1 VITGLNKQLSAHFT
15 PINNLKVLVN
25 AMKTITSLFSEERN
39 QLQTDIDNTTN
50 IEEIVKLVQNRLDN
64 LERIYIEKLNLA
76 QIRLASFFLD
86 TLRQSIATL
95 AAANYSQIAPTEQK
109 QFTNPGTK
117 FFSSRLILKL
127 LKGLIYIGILGS
139 LFSLTKT
146 TPGAW
151 MAILLTSLLLGVEV
165 VLQLEL
171 NNQQNSISSE
181 LLELPKP
188 MLRVDSKVFLDH
200 LGDALNTIDLA
211 VARVEEW
218 NKHEGDLAIEELPEL
233 LNFLQRLMGASKL
246 DKPQMAYEL
255 AKLLPQILMSQ
266 GINAQIYRPNVPH
279 SDRKFFDFEP
289 SIDPDTK
296 DHVTL
301 TPALLKGDRLIRRG
315 RVIEPAYSSSRE

>member
-1 VITGLNKQLSAHFT
+1 
-15 PINNLKVLVN
+15 
-25 AMKTITSLFSEERN
+25 MKTITSLFSEERN

-50 IEEIVKLVQNRLDN
+50 IEEIVKLVHNRLDN
-64 LERIYIEKLNLA
+64 LEIIYIEKLNLA
-76 QIRLASFFLD
+76 QVRLASFFLD

-95 AAANYSQIAPTEQK
+95 AAANYSQISPTEQK
-109 QFTNPGTK
+109 QFTNPSTNL
-117 FFSSRLILKL
+117 FSSRLILKL

-165 VLQLEL
+165 VLQLDL
-171 NNQQNSISSE
+171 KNQQNSISSE

-188 MLRVDSKVFLDH
+188 LLQVDSKVFLDH

-211 VARVEEW
+211 VARVEDG

-266 GINAQIYRPNVPH
+266 GINAQVYRSN
-279 SDRKFFDFEP
+279 SDRNYFDFEP

-315 RVIEPAYSSSRE
+315 RVIEPAYSSARE

>member
-1 VITGLNKQLSAHFT
+1 
-15 PINNLKVLVN
+15 
-25 AMKTITSLFSEERN
+25 MKTISSLFSEERN
-39 QLQTDIDNTTN
+39 QLQTDIDNTTD

-76 QIRLASFFLD
+76 QVRLASFFLD
-86 TLRQSIATL
+86 TLRQSIAAI
-95 AAANYSQIAPTEQK
+95 AAANYSQIAPTEQR
-109 QFTNPGTK
+109 QFTNPSTK

-151 MAILLTSLLLGVEV
+151 MAILLTSILLGVEV

-171 NNQQNSISSE
+171 KSKQNSMSSE

-218 NKHEGDLAIEELPEL
+218 NKHESDLAIEELPEL

-266 GINAQIYRPNVPH
+266 GINAQIYRPNDPH
-279 SDRKFFDFEP
+279 SDRGYFDFEP

-315 RVIEPAYSSSRE
+315 RVIEPAYSSARE

>member
-1 VITGLNKQLSAHFT
+1 MKKQVFISLL
-15 PINNLKVLVN
+15 INNVKVLVN

-39 QLQTDIDNTTN
+39 QLQTDIDNTIG
-50 IEEIVKLVQNRLDN
+50 IEQIVKLVQNRLDN

-76 QIRLASFFLD
+76 QVRLASFFLD

-95 AAANYSQIAPTEQK
+95 AAANYLQVAPTEQR
-109 QFTNPGTK
+109 QIPNPSTK

-127 LKGLIYIGILGS
+127 LQGLVSIGILGS

-151 MAILLTSLLLGVEV
+151 MAILLSSLLIGLEI

-171 NNQQNSISSE
+171 NNQQNNSISE
-181 LLELPKP
+181 GLLELPQP
-188 MLRVDSKVFLDH
+188 IIRVDSKVFLDC

-211 VARVEEW
+211 VARVEES

-266 GINAQIYRPNVPH
+266 GINAQIYRSN
-279 SDRKFFDFEP
+279 SDREYFDFEP

-296 DHVTL
+296 EHVTL

>member
-1 VITGLNKQLSAHFT
+1 
-15 PINNLKVLVN
+15 
-25 AMKTITSLFSEERN
+25 MKTITSLFSEERN

-76 QIRLASFFLD
+76 QVRLASFFLD

-95 AAANYSQIAPTEQK
+95 AAANYAQIAPTEQR
-109 QFTNPGTK
+109 QIINPGTK

-127 LKGLIYIGILGS
+127 LQGLIYIGILGS

-151 MAILLTSLLLGVEV
+151 MAILLTSLLIGVEI
-165 VLQLEL
+165 VLQLEF
-171 NNQQNSISSE
+171 NNQQNNEDI
-181 LLELPKP
+181 LELPQP
-188 MLRVDSKVFLDH
+188 ILRVDGKVFLDH
-200 LGDALNTIDLA
+200 LSDALNTIDLA
-211 VARVEEW
+211 VARVEES

-266 GINAQIYRPNVPH
+266 GINAQIYRSN
-279 SDRKFFDFEP
+279 SDRNYFDFEP

-296 DHVTL
+296 EHVTL

-315 RVIEPAYSSSRE
+315 RVIEPAYSSARE

>member
-1 VITGLNKQLSAHFT
+1 
-15 PINNLKVLVN
+15 
-25 AMKTITSLFSEERN
+25 MKTISSLFSEERN

-50 IEEIVKLVQNRLDN
+50 IEEIVKLVQNRIDH

-76 QIRLASFFLD
+76 QVRLANFFLD

-95 AAANYSQIAPTEQK
+95 AAANYSQVALTERK

-117 FFSSRLILKL
+117 FLPNKLILKVL
-127 LKGLIYIGILGS
+127 QALIYIGILGS
-139 LFSLTKT
+139 LFSLTKN
-146 TPGAW
+146 TPGVW
-151 MAILLTSLLLGVEV
+151 MAILLTSILLGLEV
-165 VLQLEL
+165 VLQLDL
-171 NNQQNSISSE
+171 NNQQNNYMSLE
-181 LLELPKP
+181 VLELPQP
-188 MLRVDSKVFLDH
+188 LLRVDSKVFLDH

-211 VARVEEW
+211 VARVEEL
-218 NKHEGDLAIEELPEL
+218 NKHESDLAIEELPEL

-246 DKPQMAYEL
+246 DKPQMAHEL

-266 GINAQIYRPNVPH
+266 GINTQIYRPNDPD
-279 SDRKFFDFEP
+279 SDREYFDFEP

>member
-1 VITGLNKQLSAHFT
+1 MNKQVFISLL
-15 PINNLKVLVN
+15 INNVKVLVN

-39 QLQTDIDNTTN
+39 QLQIDIDNTTN
-50 IEEIVKLVQNRLDN
+50 IEQIVKLVQNRLDH

-76 QIRLASFFLD
+76 QVRLASFFLD

-95 AAANYSQIAPTEQK
+95 AAANYLQVAPTEQR
-109 QFTNPGTK
+109 QITNPGTK

-127 LKGLIYIGILGS
+127 LQGLVYIGILGS

-151 MAILLTSLLLGVEV
+151 MAILLTSLLIGLEI

-171 NNQQNSISSE
+171 NNQQNNSISE
-181 LLELPKP
+181 GLLELPQP
-188 MLRVDSKVFLDH
+188 IIRIDSKVFLDH

-211 VARVEEW
+211 VARVEES
-218 NKHEGDLAIEELPEL
+218 NKHENDLAIEELPEL

-266 GINAQIYRPNVPH
+266 GINAQIYRSN
-279 SDRKFFDFEP
+279 SDREYFDFEP

>member
-1 VITGLNKQLSAHFT
+1 
-15 PINNLKVLVN
+15 
-25 AMKTITSLFSEERN
+25 MKTITSLFSEERN
-39 QLQTDIDNTTN
+39 QLQIDIDNTIG
-50 IEEIVKLVQNRLDN
+50 IEQIVKLVQNRLDN

-76 QIRLASFFLD
+76 QVRLASFFLD

-95 AAANYSQIAPTEQK
+95 AAANYLQVAPTEQR
-109 QFTNPGTK
+109 QITNTGTK
-117 FFSSRLILKL
+117 LFSSRFILKL

-151 MAILLTSLLLGVEV
+151 MAILLTSLLIGLEI

-171 NNQQNSISSE
+171 NNQQNDSISE
-181 LLELPKP
+181 GLLELPQP
-188 MLRVDSKVFLDH
+188 ILRVDSKVFLDH

-211 VARVEEW
+211 VARVGES

-266 GINAQIYRPNVPH
+266 GINAQIYRSN
-279 SDRKFFDFEP
+279 SDREYFDFEP

-296 DHVTL
+296 EHVTL

-315 RVIEPAYSSSRE
+315 RVIEPAYSSARE

>member
-1 VITGLNKQLSAHFT
+1 MITGLNKQLSAHFT
-15 PINNLKVLVN
+15 PINNVKVLVN

-76 QIRLASFFLD
+76 QVRLASFFLD

-95 AAANYSQIAPTEQK
+95 AAANYSQVAPTERK
-109 QFTNPGTK
+109 QFINSDTK
-117 FFSSRLILKL
+117 LFSSRLILKL

-139 LFSLTKT
+139 LFSLIKT

-151 MAILLTSLLLGVEV
+151 MAILLSSLLLGVEV
-165 VLQLEL
+165 VLQLDL

-188 MLRVDSKVFLDH
+188 ILQVDSKVFLDH

-211 VARVEEW
+211 VARVEG

-266 GINAQIYRPNVPH
+266 GINAQIYRPNDPQ
-279 SDRKFFDFEP
+279 SDRGYFDFEP

-315 RVIEPAYSSSRE
+315 RVIEPAYSSRE

>member
-1 VITGLNKQLSAHFT
+1 
-15 PINNLKVLVN
+15 
-25 AMKTITSLFSEERN
+25 MKTITSLFSKERN
-39 QLQTDIDNTTN
+39 QLQIDIDNTIG
-50 IEEIVKLVQNRLDN
+50 IEQIVKLVQNRLDN

-76 QIRLASFFLD
+76 QVRLASFFLD

-95 AAANYSQIAPTEQK
+95 AAANYLQVAPTEQR
-109 QFTNPGTK
+109 QITNTGTK
-117 FFSSRLILKL
+117 LFSSRFILKL

-151 MAILLTSLLLGVEV
+151 MAILLTSLLIGLEI

-171 NNQQNSISSE
+171 NNQQNDSISE
-181 LLELPKP
+181 GVLELPQP
-188 MLRVDSKVFLDH
+188 ILRVDSKVFLDH

-211 VARVEEW
+211 VARLEES

-266 GINAQIYRPNVPH
+266 GINAQIYRSN
-279 SDRKFFDFEP
+279 SDREYFDFEP

-296 DHVTL
+296 EHVTL

-315 RVIEPAYSSSRE
+315 RVIEPAYSSARE

>member
-1 VITGLNKQLSAHFT
+1 
-15 PINNLKVLVN
+15 
-25 AMKTITSLFSEERN
+25 MKTINSLFSEERN

-50 IEEIVKLVQNRLDN
+50 IEEIVKLIQNRLDN

-95 AAANYSQIAPTEQK
+95 AAANYSQIAPIEQK
-109 QFTNPGTK
+109 QFTNPNTK

-151 MAILLTSLLLGVEV
+151 MAILLTSILLGVEV
-165 VLQLEL
+165 VLQLDL
-171 NNQQNSISSE
+171 KNQQNSISSE

-188 MLRVDSKVFLDH
+188 LLRVDSKVFLDH

-266 GINAQIYRPNVPH
+266 GINAEIYRPNDPN
-279 SDRKFFDFEP
+279 SDRNYFDFEP

-296 DHVTL
+296 EHVTL

-315 RVIEPAYSSSRE
+315 RVIEPAYSSARE

>member
-1 VITGLNKQLSAHFT
+1 
-15 PINNLKVLVN
+15 
-25 AMKTITSLFSEERN
+25 MKTITSLFSEERK

-50 IEEIVKLVQNRLDN
+50 IEQIVKLVQNRLDD

-76 QIRLASFFLD
+76 QVRLASFFLD

-95 AAANYSQIAPTEQK
+95 AATNYLQVAPTEQR
-109 QFTNPGTK
+109 QITNPATN
-117 FFSSRLILKL
+117 FFANRLILKL
-127 LKGLIYIGILGS
+127 LQGLIYIGILGS

-146 TPGAW
+146 TPGVW
-151 MAILLTSLLLGVEV
+151 MAILLASILLGLEV
-165 VLQLEL
+165 VLQLDL
-171 NNQQNSISSE
+171 NNQQNSMSE
-181 LLELPKP
+181 KLLELPQP
-188 MLRVDSKVFLDH
+188 ILRVDSKVFLDH

-211 VARVEEW
+211 VARVEES
-218 NKHEGDLAIEELPEL
+218 NKYEDDLAIEELPEL

-266 GINAQIYRPNVPH
+266 GINAQIYRANDPH
-279 SDRKFFDFEP
+279 SDRGYFDFEP

>member
-1 VITGLNKQLSAHFT
+1 
-15 PINNLKVLVN
+15 
-25 AMKTITSLFSEERN
+25 MKTISSLFSEERN
-39 QLQTDIDNTTN
+39 QLQTDIENTTN
-50 IEEIVKLVQNRLDN
+50 IEEIVKLVHNQLDH

-95 AAANYSQIAPTEQK
+95 AAANYSQIAPIERK
-109 QFTNPGTK
+109 QFTTPGTK
-117 FFSSRLILKL
+117 FFSSRLILKIL
-127 LKGLIYIGILGS
+127 QGLIYIGILGS

-151 MAILLTSLLLGVEV
+151 MAILLASLLLGVEI
-165 VLQLEL
+165 VLQLDL
-171 NNQQNSISSE
+171 KQNNSMSSE
-181 LLELPKP
+181 LLELPQTILK
-188 MLRVDSKVFLDH
+188 VDSRVFLDH
-200 LGDALNTIDLA
+200 LADALNTIDLA

-246 DKPQMAYEL
+246 DKPQMAHEL

-266 GINAQIYRPNVPH
+266 GINAQIYQLNDPH
-279 SDRKFFDFEP
+279 SDREYFDFEP

-301 TPALLKGDRLIRRG
+301 TPALLKGDRLLRRG
-315 RVIEPAYSSSRE
+315 RVIEPA

>member
-1 VITGLNKQLSAHFT
+1 
-15 PINNLKVLVN
+15 
-25 AMKTITSLFSEERN
+25 MKTITSLFSEERK

-50 IEEIVKLVQNRLDN
+50 IEQIVKLVQNRLDD
-64 LERIYIEKLNLA
+64 LERTYIEKLNLA
-76 QIRLASFFLD
+76 QVRLASFFLD

-95 AAANYSQIAPTEQK
+95 AATNYLQVAPTEQR
-109 QFTNPGTK
+109 QITNPATN
-117 FFSSRLILKL
+117 FFANRLILKL
-127 LKGLIYIGILGS
+127 LQGLIYIGILGS

-151 MAILLTSLLLGVEV
+151 MAILLASILLGLEV
-165 VLQLEL
+165 VLQLDL
-171 NNQQNSISSE
+171 NNQQNSMSE
-181 LLELPKP
+181 KLLELPQP
-188 MLRVDSKVFLDH
+188 IVRVDSKVFLDH

-211 VARVEEW
+211 VARVEES
-218 NKHEGDLAIEELPEL
+218 NKYEDDLAIEELPEL

-266 GINAQIYRPNVPH
+266 GINAQIYRANDPH
-279 SDRKFFDFEP
+279 SDRGYFDFEP

>member
-1 VITGLNKQLSAHFT
+1 
-15 PINNLKVLVN
+15 
-25 AMKTITSLFSEERN
+25 MKTITSLFSEERN
-39 QLQTDIDNTTN
+39 QLQIDIDNTTD
-50 IEEIVKLVQNRLDN
+50 IEQIVKLVQNRLDH

-76 QIRLASFFLD
+76 QVRLASFFLD

-95 AAANYSQIAPTEQK
+95 AAANYLQVAPTEQR
-109 QFTNPGTK
+109 QITNPGTK

-127 LKGLIYIGILGS
+127 LQGLVYIGILGS

-151 MAILLTSLLLGVEV
+151 MAILLTSLLIGLEI

-171 NNQQNSISSE
+171 NNQQNNSISE
-181 LLELPKP
+181 GLLELPQP
-188 MLRVDSKVFLDH
+188 IVRVDSKVFLDH

-211 VARVEEW
+211 VARVEES

-266 GINAQIYRPNVPH
+266 GINAQIYRSN
-279 SDRKFFDFEP
+279 SDREYFDFEP

>member
-1 VITGLNKQLSAHFT
+1 
-15 PINNLKVLVN
+15 
-25 AMKTITSLFSEERN
+25 MKTITSLFSEERN
-39 QLQTDIDNTTN
+39 QLQIDIDNTIG
-50 IEEIVKLVQNRLDN
+50 IEQIVKLVQNRLDH

-76 QIRLASFFLD
+76 QVRLASFFLD

-95 AAANYSQIAPTEQK
+95 AAANYLQVAPTEQR
-109 QFTNPGTK
+109 QITNTGTK
-117 FFSSRLILKL
+117 LFSSRLILKL

-146 TPGAW
+146 NPGAW
-151 MAILLTSLLLGVEV
+151 MAILLTSLLIGLEI
-165 VLQLEL
+165 VLKLES
-171 NNQQNSISSE
+171 NNQQNNSISE
-181 LLELPKP
+181 GVLELPQAI
-188 MLRVDSKVFLDH
+188 LRVDSKVFLDH

-211 VARVEEW
+211 VARVEES

-266 GINAQIYRPNVPH
+266 GINAQIYRSN
-279 SDRKFFDFEP
+279 SDREYFDFEP

-296 DHVTL
+296 EHVTL

-315 RVIEPAYSSSRE
+315 RVIEPAYSSARE

>member
-1 VITGLNKQLSAHFT
+1 
-15 PINNLKVLVN
+15 
-25 AMKTITSLFSEERN
+25 MKTISSLFSEERN

-50 IEEIVKLVQNRLDN
+50 IEQIVKLVQNRLDH

-76 QIRLASFFLD
+76 QVRLASFFLD

-95 AAANYSQIAPTEQK
+95 AAANYSQLAPIEQR
-109 QFTNPGTK
+109 QITNSGTK
-117 FFSSRLILKL
+117 FFANRLIMKL
-127 LKGLIYIGILGS
+127 LQALICIGILGS

-151 MAILLTSLLLGVEV
+151 MAILLTSLLLGLEV
-165 VLQLEL
+165 VLQLDL
-171 NNQQNSISSE
+171 NNQQNSISQE
-181 LLELPKP
+181 LLELPQP
-188 MLRVDSKVFLDH
+188 ILRVDSKVFLDH
-200 LGDALNTIDLA
+200 LSDALNTIDLA
-211 VARVEEW
+211 VARVEES

-246 DKPQMAYEL
+246 DKPQMAHEL

-266 GINAQIYRPNVPH
+266 GINAQIYRQNDPH
-279 SDRKFFDFEP
+279 SDREYFDFEP

-301 TPALLKGDRLIRRG
+301 TPALLKGDRLLRRG
-315 RVIEPAYSSSRE
+315 RVIEPVYSSRE

>member
-1 VITGLNKQLSAHFT
+1 MKKRVFISLL
-15 PINNLKVLVN
+15 INNVKVLVN
-25 AMKTITSLFSEERN
+25 AMKTITSLFSKERN
-39 QLQTDIDNTTN
+39 QLQIDIDNTIG
-50 IEEIVKLVQNRLDN
+50 IEQIVKLVQNRLDN

-76 QIRLASFFLD
+76 QVRLASFFLD

-95 AAANYSQIAPTEQK
+95 AAANYLQVAPTEQR
-109 QFTNPGTK
+109 QITNTGTK
-117 FFSSRLILKL
+117 LFSSRFILKL

-151 MAILLTSLLLGVEV
+151 MAILLTSLLIGLEI

-171 NNQQNSISSE
+171 NNQQNDSISE
-181 LLELPKP
+181 GVLELPQP
-188 MLRVDSKVFLDH
+188 ILRVDSKVFLDH

-211 VARVEEW
+211 VARLEES

-266 GINAQIYRPNVPH
+266 GINAQIYRSN
-279 SDRKFFDFEP
+279 SDREYFDFEP

-296 DHVTL
+296 EHVTL

-315 RVIEPAYSSSRE
+315 RVIEPAYSSARE

>member
-1 VITGLNKQLSAHFT
+1 
-15 PINNLKVLVN
+15 
-25 AMKTITSLFSEERN
+25 MKTITSLFSEERN
-39 QLQTDIDNTTN
+39 QLQIDIDNTIG
-50 IEEIVKLVQNRLDN
+50 IEQIVKLVQNRLDN

-76 QIRLASFFLD
+76 QVRLASFFLD

-95 AAANYSQIAPTEQK
+95 AAANYLQAAPTEQR
-109 QFTNPGTK
+109 QITNTGTK
-117 FFSSRLILKL
+117 LFSSRLILKL
-127 LKGLIYIGILGS
+127 LQGLIYIGILGS

-151 MAILLTSLLLGVEV
+151 MAILLTSLLIGLEI
-165 VLQLEL
+165 VLQLEF
-171 NNQQNSISSE
+171 NNQQNNSISE
-181 LLELPKP
+181 EVLELPQPILK
-188 MLRVDSKVFLDH
+188 VDSKVFLDC

-211 VARVEEW
+211 VARVEEG

-266 GINAQIYRPNVPH
+266 GINAQIYRSN
-279 SDRKFFDFEP
+279 SDREYFDFEP

-296 DHVTL
+296 EHVTL

-315 RVIEPAYSSSRE
+315 RVIEPAYSSARE

>member
-1 VITGLNKQLSAHFT
+1 MKKRLFISLL
-15 PINNLKVLVN
+15 INNVKVLVN

-39 QLQTDIDNTTN
+39 QLQIDIDNTIG
-50 IEEIVKLVQNRLDN
+50 IEQIVKLVQNRLDN
-64 LERIYIEKLNLA
+64 LERIYIEKLNLS
-76 QIRLASFFLD
+76 QVRLASFFLD

-95 AAANYSQIAPTEQK
+95 AAANYVQVAPTEQR
-109 QFTNPGTK
+109 QITNIGTK
-117 FFSSRLILKL
+117 LFSSKFILKL

-151 MAILLTSLLLGVEV
+151 MAILLTSLLIGLEI
-165 VLQLEL
+165 VLQLES
-171 NNQQNSISSE
+171 NNQQNNSISE
-181 LLELPKP
+181 GVLELPQP
-188 MLRVDSKVFLDH
+188 ILRVDSKVFLDC

-211 VARVEEW
+211 VARVEEG

-246 DKPQMAYEL
+246 DKPQMAHEL

-266 GINAQIYRPNVPH
+266 GINAQIYRSN
-279 SDRKFFDFEP
+279 SDREYFDFEP

-296 DHVTL
+296 EHVTL

-315 RVIEPAYSSSRE
+315 RVIEPAYSSARE